1 MRTSIYILFFLFVS
15 CNQQRK
21 VENDLLNYYNENAS
35 YIISDNKLIETIGIF
50 ENYLFDRKLLVKNDK
65 KSYLELI
72 NSAQK
77 AEVVINI
84 DSLNKVYPDLCN
96 LSSPSNIVF
105 NLEFLYRFVD
115 YYNLVVDSN
124 STLAKTSNVM
134 RNYMDTIIAADQL
147 KFANSI
153 MSEGLISSINQ
164 RDFNKII
171 YRANV
176 VFMIYTILETNYY
189 LYHIWKPIKGI
200 SFIEND
206 TILDFDGSDF
216 NNLDSLCKILIP
228 ENKKIVTFI
237 SIKIDTAESSDIVE
251 LNKARVMY
259 LLNYLIQQK
268 NIHPGLIK
276 SFYYY
281 RDCEKKL
288 KDLHDKK
295 RVDLLYQIFEYI
307 E

>member
-1 MRTSIYILFFLFVS
+1 
-15 CNQQRK
+15 
-21 VENDLLNYYNENAS
+21 
-35 YIISDNKLIETIGIF
+35 
-50 ENYLFDRKLLVKNDK
+50 
-65 KSYLELI
+65 
-72 NSAQK
+72 
-77 AEVVINI
+77 
-84 DSLNKVYPDLCN
+84 
-96 LSSPSNIVF
+96 
-105 NLEFLYRFVD
+105 
-115 YYNLVVDSN
+115 
-124 STLAKTSNVM
+124 
-134 RNYMDTIIAADQL
+134 
-147 KFANSI
+147 

-164 RDFNKII
+164 RDFDKII
-171 YRANV
+171 YRASV
-176 VFMIYTILETNYY
+176 VFMIYNILETNYY

-216 NNLDSLCKILIP
+216 KELDSLCKILIP

-251 LNKARVMY
+251 LNKARAMY
-259 LLNYLIQQK
+259 LVNYLKQQN
-268 NIHPGLIK
+268 NIHPALIK